1 MLYKVIWWWQ
11 LILDFE
17 NDFFFFF
24 FRKNEFNLIHVIQ
37 QRITSSLAL

>member
-17 NDFFFFF
+17 NDLFFF
-24 FRKNEFNLIHVIQ
+24 FRKNEFNLIHVI
-37 QRITSSLAL
+37 